1 MSNNPTHPQKK
12 KKKHVAGSDF
22 GSYLN
27 LDSQIGPRTRLRD
40 TEREREKTPQ
50 IYRCTFSPKHRP
62 EPSDSSH
69 SLPPIATQASH
80 PIRRSHVWQES
91 TGATLSG
98 GERSAL
104 PSLAKS
110 SGVIFLRFPRSA
122 RPPPLPTLPVDFTDQ
137 QSKTLPSAASCH
149 PYLIKKKKHLGLL

>member
-1 MSNNPTHPQKK
+1 M
-12 KKKHVAGSDF
+12 
-22 GSYLN
+22 
-27 LDSQIGPRTRLRD
+27 LRGL
-40 TEREREKTPQ
+40 TLGLISISTAILPCALISERERKKPQ

-69 SLPPIATQASH
+69 NLPLIATQASH
-80 PIRRSHVWQES
+80 LIRRSHVWQES

-104 PSLAKS
+104 PLLAKS

-122 RPPPLPTLPVDFTDQ
+122 PKKIPPAPPSRFHGSTEQDPPLY
-137 QSKTLPSAASCH
+137 C
-149 PYLIKKKKHLGLL
+149 LLSSLSN